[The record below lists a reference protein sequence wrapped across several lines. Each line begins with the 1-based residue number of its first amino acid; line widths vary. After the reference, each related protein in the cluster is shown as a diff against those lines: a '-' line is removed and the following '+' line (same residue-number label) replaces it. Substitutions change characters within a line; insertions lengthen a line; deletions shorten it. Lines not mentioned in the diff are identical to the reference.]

1 MKQLLYELHQL
12 CTHNR
17 DGSYLTRDNRKDML
31 TQMGEQLLSLGYW
44 QRGGRE
50 KHVHDIGRRHANAL
64 VRLWKSQGISHD
76 TIPNRLAALRWWAEK
91 VNRASVMPRTN
102 AEFGLT
108 PRVRV
113 AKVSKAIMVEDDCL
127 AQVDDPYVRMSFALQ
142 RAYGLRRKESLMI
155 KPWQADAG
163 DYLRLQGSW
172 TKGGRPREI
181 IVRWPEQ
188 RAVLEAAKNLVRFKS
203 HSLIPQDM
211 QYHQQRNRYSYWAR
225 KLGLPPLH
233 GLRHAFAQRLYEA
246 LAHFPCPLQGG
257 PPRETM
263 SPAQRQ
269 MDRDVRHRISR
280 ELGHERI
287 AIVGMYCG
295 L

>member
-1 MKQLLYELHQL
+1 MKQLVYELRQL
-12 CTHNR
+12 CRFNR
-17 DGSYLTRDNRKDML
+17 DGSYVTQANRQAIL
-31 TQMGEQLLSLGYW
+31 TQMGEQLVRLGY
-44 QRGGRE
+44 
-50 KHVHDIGRRHANAL
+50 KDLHAHDIKGRHVNKLLAL
-64 VRLWKSQGISHD
+64 WQEQGLND
-76 TIPNRLAALRWWAEK
+76 QTKRNRLSMLRWWCHR
-91 VNRASVMPRTN
+91 VGRPSVMPKTN
-102 AEFGLT
+102 AYYNLT
-108 PRVRV
+108 PRPQ
-113 AKVSKAIMVEDDCL
+113 AATVSKAIILEDDIL
-127 AQVDDPYVRMSFALQ
+127 SQVDDPYVRMSFALQ

-163 DYLRLQGSW
+163 KYLRLQGSW

-181 IVRWPEQ
+181 LIRWPEQ
-188 RAVLEAAKNLVRFKS
+188 REVLEAAKRLVRFKS
-203 HSLIPQDM
+203 HSLIPHEL
-211 QYHQQRNRYSYWAR
+211 QYHQQRNRYTQWAR

-233 GLRHAFAQRLYEA
+233 GLRHHFAQRLYEE

-257 PPRETM
+257 PTRETM

-269 MDRDVRHRISR
+269 MDREVRQHISR